1 MISLKNIVAF
11 SLILIISS
19 CTVISTTH
27 SFYHHGTD
35 SIKTNSSFKYVKYN
49 VIGKARTTY
58 YPNKL
63 RPSKQQVPVNNGLI
77 ADAKVNLN
85 KLFPLGP
92 NQAYANLTIDV
103 LETTQGTPSSA
114 GGIIVDEITLE
125 AVVSADIVEYEKN

>member
-1 MISLKNIVAF
+1 MISLKNIFAL

-63 RPSKQQVPVNNGLI
+63 KPSKQQVPVNYGLI
-77 ADAKVNLN
+77 ADAKVNL
-85 KLFPLGP
+85 
-92 NQAYANLTIDV
+92 
-103 LETTQGTPSSA
+103 
-114 GGIIVDEITLE
+114 
-125 AVVSADIVEYEKN
+125 